1 MAQFAIDELFT
12 TGVQISGFIFDYSSR
27 LGTPGQV
34 LTSTSSGVM
43 WQADSSNTD
52 LAALSGQIIA
62 TGALLNNRINSL
74 SGYANGTFL
83 SGSGTQYY
91 VPRWNTSKELVTGS
105 IYDNGFV
112 GIGITNPSGQLHL
125 RNMGFTS
132 QSGIPDSNIFPNAT
146 GVFGLVFDHNTYT
159 NGQYRH
165 RLIKVDRNGNLPLYL
180 QQAGATANQY
190 INLARFGTH
199 TYSTNTFEVFGDS
212 RINGTASIT
221 SNLLVTGNVG
231 IGTANPAV
239 KLHIENS
246 GTISSIATVRLV
258 GSTGNNAG
266 SQIEFYKA
274 QTPEAAIGLASA
286 VTGGLS
292 DDLLLLST
300 NPNSIVLTAG
310 LSGLATFKP
319 DGKVGIGIYNPISL
333 LSIGGAA
340 STSAASGLSFG
351 QDAQANLYRSAED
364 TIKTDGSLVVTSN
377 GTFAGNVGIG
387 TTGPLTALDV
397 RGRARVQNNTAGTA
411 FYVQQDD
418 GSNDVVEFY
427 RNTTSNFI
435 LKSNGNVGIGIT
447 NPAFKLDVSGG
458 NARFSDYIIVGEDLA
473 YPSNTGSAYLGYT
486 ANPASAPQ
494 SNLELIDALSN
505 AIGVNDPLRF
515 RTTIS
520 GQYFSGNNWYADP
533 APLAYSNLLNGNATS
548 YLDLVTSS
556 EYSVGISG
564 KRFVV
569 DQGTTYTRPNFIL
582 LNTDWNQNFWGFKL
596 NVENSNDL
604 VNWTN
609 CITEHT
615 FTTNNTKGT
624 IALSVASSI
633 QSGGISR
640 YFRFSFV
647 ANQAITAGSLRVNKI
662 RSLGNQNYSSSI
674 PVSTSSTGHLI
685 ASVGIISPTITSLS
699 GNIAATGST
708 LDTKINTTNTNLAAT
723 GSTLNTKINTLS
735 GYSNATFA
743 TITNLATTGSTLD
756 TKINTLSGYSN
767 ANFATVLNLAATGST
782 LDTKINTLSGYSN
795 ANFATILNL
804 AATGS
809 TLDTK
814 INTTNTNLAATG
826 STLDTK
832 INTLSGYSNA
842 NFATVLNLAAT
853 GSTLDTKINTLSGY
867 SNATFATITNLAAT
881 GSVLDT
887 KINTLSGYSNANF
900 ATILNLAATG
910 STLDTKINTLS
921 GYAGNTFLSG
931 VGVSNYV
938 PRWSGTK
945 LLVTGNLYDN
955 GINVGIGTNNPNTKL
970 RVAGSFSQRASGST
984 AIQEYKNIVTYSL
997 DNYGSGGYV
1006 VKTPFQIGTS
1016 YEMAIVHVK
1025 GYGYGDSKLYDFKVV
1040 FYDYGPSSA
1049 PISYSLVDLGND
1061 GSPKYLAKDAT
1072 NYLQV
1077 CFGNTTDVNNYYYR
1091 FTVDCITTRNNN
1103 DYSQGWGMYQTTGT
1117 NFGFASTGIYTLASP
1132 INFNA
1137 ATNYVGIGKTN
1148 PTCQLDV
1155 VGTIRSS
1162 TNQIYGFGAND
1173 SVSLRANSSV
1183 NVLGIYTSNVERLRL
1198 AANGYFGVGT
1208 DNPSTLL
1215 SIGGA
1220 GSTSAASGIT
1230 FGADSQANLYRI
1242 SSSRIKTD
1250 GNFTIDGQGGGS
1262 TSLVLNRSSTSSE
1275 NGMAFNTA
1283 GVTDWY
1289 FYVNDATSNLQIQR
1303 LGENDAT
1310 PRVRFDGSNS
1320 NVLFN
1325 LGGGNIGV
1333 GTDSPNYKLD
1343 VIGSVRASG
1352 ELISEGNNTR
1362 LSLFRN
1368 NGINYFDW
1376 ASGQSLYFST
1386 QTSVG
1391 GGGRSTLMSITS
1403 GGNVGIGT
1411 VTPNGRLHV
1420 VSPDSTYA
1428 FSVAGATKGVRF
1440 NLNSAG
1446 TYIQGVDNTLAG
1458 SYQSLILGGSDLYF
1472 QTNGLTN
1479 AMYIDSSGDVGIN
1492 TTSPTSKLHV
1502 VETTA
1507 TGTRIQLGTASTNA
1521 LMNSGSTND
1530 LLILNAPYGNNPAS
1544 TSNIGAKWGIKF
1556 VGAVDGNLNSNNK
1569 TSAIYAVSEDTLG
1582 YNRGT
1587 SLAFYT
1593 NQWNDQPYAERM
1605 RIYHNGNIGIGITN
1619 PVSRLDVNGTISIS
1633 GYPLADRFAV
1643 YNRLWNP
1650 ELPSIYLGDSS
1661 DPSNYYDNTTHIF
1674 RARGAGAER
1683 MRITSAGNVGIG
1695 TVVASR
1701 RIHAYTETGPVMRL
1715 ESSGSNASIEFA
1727 PSLAG
1732 NGLYNWLVG
1741 AQQNVSNAFEITP
1754 STAINGTT
1762 FSNPALLI
1770 TSAGNVGIGT
1780 TNPTVKLHITN
1791 SGTVSSIAT
1800 VRLVGSTGNNAGSQI
1815 EFYKAQT
1822 PEASIGLASAVTG
1835 GLSDDLILLSANPN
1849 SIVLSAGASGISV
1862 FKADGKVGIG
1872 TINPQTLLSLG
1883 GLGSTSAASG
1893 LTFGGDAQANL
1904 YRSAEDTIRTDGSLV
1919 VNGNFNTNTTTVTT
1933 LNINAGTLPGIPA
1946 GSTITGFTYAVNNGN
1961 VSQINLVETRFQTGS
1976 DWTTAST
1983 RIQKRTDVTNQA
1995 YIEFNPSGA
2004 SYGMALGVGA
2014 NSNVEALRILS
2025 NGSIGIGTTNP
2036 AGKLQVVQ
2044 GDANARYSTFSS
2056 VLGLLVKGNDNSAYN
2071 LLTLENTQTGT
2082 NYGASINF
2090 NLGYGGN
2097 SAAAGTAILGARIVA
2112 AAEQNFTSTASTQ
2125 DGYLALYTTL
2135 DGASS
2140 EKVRV
2145 RSDGNVGIGTT
2156 SPSQKLEVSGNIK
2169 LTDGGYI
2176 YGDTAAP
2183 YLRLNQAN
2191 GTYLAYSTTSVLA
2204 LLGSV
2209 TTLSAG
2215 SNYLGLITNGSER
2228 FRISSNGNVGIG
2240 TTNPVSALHIYSGN
2254 GTSQIFNQLQLTNMG
2269 TPNQGDIVGM
2279 GFAAGESTQYGVK
2292 ASIGFVRTGNF
2303 GIGDLAFYANRTTG
2317 ISSVSTT
2324 DERLRIQS
2332 NGNVGI
2338 GLASSLARLHIM
2350 EPNGANDNV
2359 FQRWSYTNSV
2369 GVYDLLLKQTV
2380 TSSVVRYN
2388 FSMINNSTSY
2398 LNVLVLDRGNVG
2410 IGTTNPDYQ
2419 LTVIGANQATANVTD
2434 AGNKG
2439 GSILVGSSVNATNQ
2453 GGSVLFA
2460 TLNDAGNYTPQYA
2473 IKSLFLNGNGYGL
2486 GDLAFSSR
2494 RATGDTSLTESV
2506 RFTYDGKVGIG
2517 TAIPS
2522 SPLHVFNTSTT
2533 LATFTRDLATDAGF
2547 AIGADNNG
2555 TVLSTI
2561 GVHAIQIY
2569 TNNTEKARITSD
2581 GKLGI
2586 GTNTPTTLL
2595 SVGGAGSTT
2604 AASGITFGGEAGTNI
2619 YRLSTN
2625 ELKTDGSFVVSNTLL
2640 VGGGG
2645 IGLRIL
2651 KDGSDSISSTLYLA
2665 NAANT
2670 RAYNFQQNAAG
2681 TNLALWTYNS
2691 ANTWQNSVNFN
2702 YNGSVGIGTTTPS
2715 GKLHVV
2721 STIASETVL
2730 RADGTNGTLFS
2741 VVDDLSDSLMSVNN
2755 SAGLPVFEV
2764 FADDR
2769 IVAGQYGSG
2778 DFVLVNNKVGIG
2790 TSNPS
2795 YKLDVNG
2802 SLGINAS
2809 TSDTNWPFVVSDN
2822 SSAGSRYGL
2831 NKFGSMGFNYA
2842 DAYAQLQLLGAN
2854 GAYIDFTNS
2863 VGGDSN
2869 ARLIYYAGARL
2880 DLTYGFAPKST
2891 ISVTPNAIGIGTTNP
2906 FWALDVSGTA
2916 IRSFAS
2922 GAVEPGFI
2930 VDYASSNGYGGL
2942 FIHTN
2947 GVRKWRIGNVG
2958 DTDASNPALFI
2969 WQEGVGARMYF
2980 RNNGY
2985 VGVGTTVP
2993 NTKLSVSVPS
3003 DSALGSTS
3011 DGLSIT
3017 DGTRNVQLLRN
3028 GTGYNYAGVVGSG
3041 SMLYSYDR
3049 MYIVADT
3056 SNPILFHA
3064 GGAERAR
3071 VQANGN
3077 IGIGLTIPQK
3087 PLDVISSSNDFVTVG
3102 ARVLGIGNWCG
3113 IHFGYR
3119 EDNNL
3124 YRKSA
3129 IVFERTDLTSSNA
3142 QGKVHILN
3150 GPQAG
3155 SSNATLSD
3163 AKITINEAGKVGI
3176 GTTEPLNKLSVIAS
3190 NGTAYYNRTDPVAT
3204 FQGTSPSTIL
3214 VSVDGNVDGYYAE
3227 LKLGN
3232 AQSTYYPYSA
3242 YVRGIQGAGIDYYR
3256 LEFGTSAGS
3265 AANTRMTIA
3274 NNGNVGI
3281 GLTNTQHK
3289 LQISGGSV
3297 AFTTS
3302 TGLAVE
3308 MLGMTSLNVAYVGPY
3323 NTSTDGNAP
3332 STVLFNHGA
3341 SVIQTWFYSSGRVS
3355 MVLNRE
3361 GRLHIGNLNNT
3372 PNCLLSVGPSSST
3385 TAVSGMC
3392 FGNDAEA
3399 NFYRSAEDTIKS
3411 DGNLIIVGN
3420 VTAANLISGNGTT
3433 NYITKWNG
3441 TKSVTNSQIFDDG
3454 TYVGVNTAVNTTYR
3468 LQVNGSFAATT
3479 KSFDIVH
3486 PTVSGKRLI
3495 YASLEGPEN
3504 GVYYRGQ
3511 NNNNEINLPHYWS
3524 GLVHEDSLTV
3534 NLTAVGKRK
3543 DGKIRNYSVDQ
3554 IGHNKVYIYTDSDD
3568 NIYNYYYT
3576 IFAER
3581 KDVSKLVTERYTE

>member
-12 TGVQISGFIFDYSSR
+12 TGVQISGFIFDRSYS
-27 LGTPGQV
+27 LGIAGQV
-34 LTSTSSGVM
+34 LTATSSGVM
-43 WQADSSNTD
+43 WQADSSNSD
-52 LAALSGQIIA
+52 FSSLSGQIAA
-62 TGALLNNRINSL
+62 TGTLLNNKINSL
-74 SGYANGTFL
+74 SGYVNDTFL
-83 SGSGTQYY
+83 SG
-91 VPRWNTSKELVTGS
+91 
-105 IYDNGFV
+105 NG
-112 GIGITNPSGQLHL
+112 
-125 RNMGFTS
+125 
-132 QSGIPDSNIFPNAT
+132 
-146 GVFGLVFDHNTYT
+146 
-159 NGQYRH
+159 
-165 RLIKVDRNGNLPLYL
+165 
-180 QQAGATANQY
+180 
-190 INLARFGTH
+190 
-199 TYSTNTFEVFGDS
+199 
-212 RINGTASIT
+212 
-221 SNLLVTGNVG
+221 
-231 IGTANPAV
+231 
-239 KLHIENS
+239 
-246 GTISSIATVRLV
+246 
-258 GSTGNNAG
+258 
-266 SQIEFYKA
+266 
-274 QTPEAAIGLASA
+274 
-286 VTGGLS
+286 
-292 DDLLLLST
+292 
-300 NPNSIVLTAG
+300 
-310 LSGLATFKP
+310 
-319 DGKVGIGIYNPISL
+319 
-333 LSIGGAA
+333 
-340 STSAASGLSFG
+340 
-351 QDAQANLYRSAED
+351 
-364 TIKTDGSLVVTSN
+364 
-377 GTFAGNVGIG
+377 
-387 TTGPLTALDV
+387 
-397 RGRARVQNNTAGTA
+397 
-411 FYVQQDD
+411 
-418 GSNDVVEFY
+418 
-427 RNTTSNFI
+427 
-435 LKSNGNVGIGIT
+435 
-447 NPAFKLDVSGG
+447 
-458 NARFSDYIIVGEDLA
+458 
-473 YPSNTGSAYLGYT
+473 
-486 ANPASAPQ
+486 
-494 SNLELIDALSN
+494 
-505 AIGVNDPLRF
+505 
-515 RTTIS
+515 
-520 GQYFSGNNWYADP
+520 
-533 APLAYSNLLNGNATS
+533 
-548 YLDLVTSS
+548 
-556 EYSVGISG
+556 
-564 KRFVV
+564 
-569 DQGTTYTRPNFIL
+569 
-582 LNTDWNQNFWGFKL
+582 
-596 NVENSNDL
+596 
-604 VNWTN
+604 
-609 CITEHT
+609 
-615 FTTNNTKGT
+615 
-624 IALSVASSI
+624 VA
-633 QSGGISR
+633 
-640 YFRFSFV
+640 
-647 ANQAITAGSLRVNKI
+647 
-662 RSLGNQNYSSSI
+662 
-674 PVSTSSTGHLI
+674 
-685 ASVGIISPTITSLS
+685 
-699 GNIAATGST
+699 
-708 LDTKINTTNTNLAAT
+708 
-723 GSTLNTKINTLS
+723 
-735 GYSNATFA
+735 
-743 TITNLATTGSTLD
+743 
-756 TKINTLSGYSN
+756 
-767 ANFATVLNLAATGST
+767 
-782 LDTKINTLSGYSN
+782 
-795 ANFATILNL
+795 
-804 AATGS
+804 
-809 TLDTK
+809 
-814 INTTNTNLAATG
+814 
-826 STLDTK
+826 
-832 INTLSGYSNA
+832 
-842 NFATVLNLAAT
+842 
-853 GSTLDTKINTLSGY
+853 
-867 SNATFATITNLAAT
+867 
-881 GSVLDT
+881 
-887 KINTLSGYSNANF
+887 
-900 ATILNLAATG
+900 
-910 STLDTKINTLS
+910 
-921 GYAGNTFLSG
+921 
-931 VGVSNYV
+931 NYV

-945 LLVTGNLYDN
+945 LLVTGNIYDN
-955 GINVGIGTNNPNTKL
+955 GANVGIGTNNPNTKL
-970 RVAGSFSQRASGST
+970 RVAGSLSQRASGST

-997 DNYGSGGYV
+997 DNYGNGGYV

-1025 GYGYGDSKLYDFKVV
+1025 GYGYGDSKLYDFKVI

-1091 FTVDCITTRNNN
+1091 FTVDCITTRNDN

-1132 INFNA
+1132 INFNVA
-1137 ATNYVGIGKTN
+1137 NNYVGIGKTN
-1148 PTCQLDV
+1148 PTCKLDV
-1155 VGTIRSS
+1155 AGTIRSS
-1162 TNQIYGFGAND
+1162 TNEIYGFGVSDN
-1173 SVSLRANSSV
+1173 VSLRASSSV

-1220 GSTSAASGIT
+1220 GSTSVLSGLT

-1242 SSSRIKTD
+1242 SSARIKTD

-1325 LGGGNIGV
+1325 LGGGNVGV

-1376 ASGQSLYFST
+1376 ASGQSLYLST

-1391 GGGRSTLMSITS
+1391 GAGRNTLMTVTS
-1403 GGNVGIGT
+1403 GGRVGIGSVNPTDYLDFGAAGRNIVFAYAAYGEILNSAASIIGNNVKASPTGNSQVRRFASTPDAGNFIKLIYNKGVTFHTNLTSALNTDISEDANERMRINLSGDVGIGT
-1411 VTPNGRLHV
+1411 VNPNGRLHV

-1479 AMYIDSSGDVGIN
+1479 AVYIDSSGDVGIN

-1556 VGAVDGNLNSNNK
+1556 IGATDALSNSLGK
-1569 TSAIYAVSEDTLG
+1569 TSAIYAVSEDILG

-1593 NQWNDQPYAERM
+1593 NQLNDQTYAERM
-1605 RIYHNGNIGIGITN
+1605 RIYHNGNVGIGTTSPAALLSVGSSGSTSAASGLAFGNDTSANLYRSAASTIKTDGSLEVAVKIVSPTITSLSGN
-1619 PVSRLDVNGTISIS
+1619 LAATGSTLDTKINSLSGYSNANFATILNLAATGSTLDTKINSLSGYSNSNFISGQGVANWTARWNGTKELITGSIYDIGTAVGIGTLTPSTKLAVEGGSIS
-1633 GYPLADRFAV
+1633 TVNATGTDVKLSFDVRSLVGGAVGFNNAAATNVYGVATGLAYFGVAQAYPIAFTT
-1643 YNRLWNP
+1643 NGTERLR
-1650 ELPSIYLGDSS
+1650 I
-1661 DPSNYYDNTTHIF
+1661 
-1674 RARGAGAER
+1674 AAG
-1683 MRITSAGNVGIG
+1683 GNVGIG
-1695 TVVASR
+1695 STNPAYKLDVNGSAGFTNGITVNADASSTSYFVGANGTR
-1701 RIHAYTETGPVMRL
+1701 PIIFQNNTASAYDFGFKFTDLNT
-1715 ESSGSNASIEFA
+1715 FT
-1727 PSLAG
+1727 
-1732 NGLYNWLVG
+1732 LVG
-1741 AQQNVSNAFEITP
+1741 GNTLANPTTDLVSFTYDGKVGIGITVP
-1754 STAINGTT
+1754 LQKFQIDGTVG
-1762 FSNPALLI
+1762 NPALAGTTQSGIFRISNTTDNAILDFGLRSGGNGAWI
-1770 TSAGNVGIGT
+1770 QSTDETSLAANYSLLLNPNGGNVGIGT
-1780 TNPTVKLHITN
+1780 TAPVQKLDIRGYVVSDVNSNAIEGGFFLGNNSHGIRREAGSNDVRLHTNGGDLIFGAAGSGSQQVTLKNGGNLGIGTTNPTAKLQIEN
-1791 SGTVSSIAT
+1791 SGTISSVAT
-1800 VRLVGSTGNNAGSQI
+1800 VRLIGSTGNNAGSQI

-2036 AGKLQVVQ
+2036 ATKLHV
-2044 GDANARYSTFSS
+2044 
-2056 VLGLLVKGNDNSAYN
+2056 
-2071 LLTLENTQTGT
+2071 
-2082 NYGASINF
+2082 YGAGGGFEFGVGSSNCYIEAIDRANTSAFINTSYYTRGT
-2090 NLGYGGN
+2090 GYFAWYNG
-2097 SAAAGTAILGARIVA
+2097 SYTERMRI
-2112 AAEQNFTSTASTQ
+2112 ASN
-2125 DGYLALYTTL
+2125 
-2135 DGASS
+2135 
-2140 EKVRV
+2140 
-2145 RSDGNVGIGTT
+2145 GNVGINSTT
-2156 SPSQKLEVSGNIK
+2156 PTAKLSINKGGKDQFLALDIANNDAKYAFYVDQDNNGSNSFSIWDATNSHTAIRYLPSS
-2169 LTDGGYI
+2169 GGYWQL
-2176 YGDTAAP
+2176 Y
-2183 YLRLNQAN
+2183 
-2191 GTYLAYSTTSVLA
+2191 
-2204 LLGSV
+2204 
-2209 TTLSAG
+2209 
-2215 SNYLGLITNGSER
+2215 TNNIER
-2228 FRISSNGNVGIG
+2228 VRIDNNGNVGIG
-2240 TTNPVSALHIYSGN
+2240 TTNPLRKLHITSSDNQLIFISGSTAGTWMDFQSSTSNLWSAGADGTNGFAIFNRTTNANAVTVANGGNIGIGTTNPSTILTIAKAIDAAAYGSGTRAIDFKIYYPGFDTDTVKASIYAGVSAQGTLETTKGYLAFLTSATAGTQNLTEKLRIEADGNVGIGTTNPLSKFVVNAGTVNTTTYTTSEARIADGSLHLMKTVAGGIFESIRAMNMDTTAGTTVRVLAASTSDPFNNANGGKVFIDAIRTATNMDLAFSLNDVAGAAPVERVRFMGNGNVGIGTTAPVSRLHIYSGN
-2254 GTSQIFNQLQLTNMG
+2254 GTSQIFNLLQLTNMG

-2317 ISSVSTT
+2317 ISSVSTS

-2359 FQRWSYTNSV
+2359 YQRWSYTNNV
-2369 GVYDLLLKQTV
+2369 GTYDLLLKQTV
-2380 TSSVVRYN
+2380 TANVVRYN

-2460 TLNDAGNYTPQYA
+2460 TLNDAGNYTPQWA
-2473 IKSLFLNGNGYGL
+2473 IKSLFLNGNGSGI

-2494 RATGDTSLTESV
+2494 RVVSNTSLTESV

-2517 TAIPS
+2517 VTNPIEKLMIAGNIQLS
-2522 SPLHVFNTSTT
+2522 GSNTSLNFNTDNAGNGNISFDGSTFTFVSNSNSAPIIFSTT
-2533 LATFTRDLATDAGF
+2533 
-2547 AIGADNNG
+2547 
-2555 TVLSTI
+2555 ST
-2561 GVHAIQIY
+2561 
-2569 TNNTEKARITSD
+2569 ERARITNA
-2581 GKLGI
+2581 GRLGI
-2586 GTNTPTTLL
+2586 GTSSPVSLL
-2595 SVGGAGSTT
+2595 SVGGPGSTT
-2604 AASGITFGGEAGTNI
+2604 AASGLTFGAEAASNI
-2619 YRLSTN
+2619 YRSSTN
-2625 ELKTDGSFVVSNTLL
+2625 QLKTDGSFVVSNTLV
-2640 VGGGG
+2640 VGGGENG
-2645 IGLRIL
+2645 IRIL

-2715 GKLHVV
+2715 GKLHIV
-2721 STIASETVL
+2721 STIAGETVL

-2755 SAGLPVFEV
+2755 SAGLPVLEV

-2831 NKFGSMGFNYA
+2831 NKAGSMGFNYA

-2880 DLTYGFAPKST
+2880 DLTYGFITNGT
-2891 ISVTPNAIGIGTTNP
+2891 ISLNSNGIGIGTTSP
-2906 FWALDVSGTA
+2906 VVALDVVGPIGSFPIAAGTTTTGVNL
-2916 IRSFAS
+2916 RLRNSNS
-2922 GAVEPGFI
+2922 NLVLDVGGNGGNGNWLQSTSR
-2930 VDYASSNGYGGL
+2930 VDLSLSYPLLFNPNG
-2942 FIHTN
+2942 
-2947 GVRKWRIGNVG
+2947 GNVG
-2958 DTDASNPALFI
+2958 IGTIAPTGVLTIHSNGTQLRLQTASGPGAYFANISSIYDATHPFTIAVANNSASATEFFGIYADGGGANNRAVFPNGNVGIGLTNPSAKLHVRGEQVYLYNDLNTNNTFFYVRNSGAGNAGIKMKNLDGEWTIIANDRLRFIDDDAGVERLSILSN
-2969 WQEGVGARMYF
+2969 G
-2980 RNNGY
+2980 N
-2985 VGVGTTVP
+2985 VGV
-2993 NTKLSVSVPS
+2993 
-3003 DSALGSTS
+3003 
-3011 DGLSIT
+3011 
-3017 DGTRNVQLLRN
+3017 
-3028 GTGYNYAGVVGSG
+3028 
-3041 SMLYSYDR
+3041 
-3049 MYIVADT
+3049 
-3056 SNPILFHA
+3056 
-3064 GGAERAR
+3064 
-3071 VQANGN
+3071 
-3077 IGIGLTIPQK
+3077 GLTIPQK

-3102 ARVLGIGNWCG
+3102 ARGLGVGNWCG

-3129 IVFERTDLTSSNA
+3129 IVFERTDLTSNNA

-3150 GPQAG
+3150 GPQVGA
-3155 SSNATLSD
+3155 SNATLAD
-3163 AKITINEAGKVGI
+3163 AKITINEAGNVGIGSVNPTQKLDVAGYAMAGDGLYRTSIYGSNGGAWISFGDTGVLESLGRIGAYSALFNINSINGDTSFQYNSSEKMRITTAGNVGIGVTNPGVRLQVVNTGSVTSTSTVRIVGATGNGGGSQIEFFKGASQKFSIGTASAITGGLSDDLLIATLNPSSIILTAGLSGLAVFKTDGKVGI
-3176 GTTEPLNKLSVIAS
+3176 GTAS
-3190 NGTAYYNRTDPVAT
+3190 P
-3204 FQGTSPSTIL
+3204 
-3214 VSVDGNVDGYYAE
+3214 
-3227 LKLGN
+3227 
-3232 AQSTYYPYSA
+3232 
-3242 YVRGIQGAGIDYYR
+3242 
-3256 LEFGTSAGS
+3256 
-3265 AANTRMTIA
+3265 
-3274 NNGNVGI
+3274 
-3281 GLTNTQHK
+3281 
-3289 LQISGGSV
+3289 
-3297 AFTTS
+3297 TT
-3302 TGLAVE
+3302 
-3308 MLGMTSLNVAYVGPY
+3308 
-3323 NTSTDGNAP
+3323 
-3332 STVLFNHGA
+3332 
-3341 SVIQTWFYSSGRVS
+3341 
-3355 MVLNRE
+3355 
-3361 GRLHIGNLNNT
+3361 
-3372 PNCLLSVGPSSST
+3372 LLSVGGPGST
-3385 TAVSGMC
+3385 SAASGLT
-3392 FGNDAEA
+3392 FGGDAEA
-3399 NFYRSAEDTIKS
+3399 NLYRSAEDTIKT
-3411 DGNLIIVGN
+3411 DGSLIVAGN
-3420 VTAANLISGNGTT
+3420 VTATNLISGNGTA
-3433 NYITKWNG
+3433 NYVTKWNG
-3441 TKSVTNSQIFDDG
+3441 TKSVANSQIFDDG
-3454 TYVGVNTAVNTTYR
+3454 TYVGVNTITNTTYR

-3486 PTVSGKRLI
+3486 PTISGKRLT

-3511 NNNNEINLPHYWS
+3511 NNNNEISLPHYWS
-3524 GLVHEDSLTV
+3524 GLVHDDSITV
-3534 NLTAVGKRK
+3534 NLTAVGRRK

-3554 IGHNKVYIYTDSDD
+3554 IGHNKVYIYTDSND

-3581 KDVSKLVTERYTE
+3581 KDVSKLVTERDME